1 MTRMFL
7 ANNAAQV
14 QYKFDPKWITA
25 SSNDFDAKVS
35 RWLKTIGAVINGPS
49 RATRIALT
57 AEFLATMYVY
67 DLMLKL
73 YRTEIRDSGGQ
84 ASSIMALTMS
94 INDVDMRIKK
104 YQSLYATEFRG
115 NKVELGPDYQNL
127 QNVVSLLHKRVAAT
141 KLKCDII
148 DRKIQLVQYWLKGAV
163 SFEQEIIPNVGL
175 QLQFLANSQ
184 PAQVSLILEI
194 LTRDA
199 AKLMRLQ
206 DPTSAFSVKSGFD
219 SNASGS
225 VEWSEEEFKLAVRA
239 EAGVSYAVEARGE
252 GSWEISGLKAKVEAS
267 AWAGLRAN
275 AELEATVDQNGI
287 NAKGK
292 IEAEIGIRLKFKA
305 ETEVLDV
312 FSASVGADAFAG
324 AMARGEFEVTATRQ
338 DGVKVKLEGEAFAGL
353 YVEGTAN
360 FEWKFQGLTVMKG
373 GAKGRLSLG
382 VGVAGKLDFE
392 INPMGSCSFALGAD
406 LTVGAGMG
414 GEVEFEFEPNSMALA
429 TNAMFYTTYLS
440 LLGGPREAHAYKNYF
455 RDIEYNAEHLRKAL
469 DYLRDCQ
476 RIAYTAHDDAVE
488 SDQLLSLL
496 DDVIREN
503 FSPTGI
509 LPPIRP
515 KALSLETKQTYEVP
529 PPVRRQRRNAITGQ
543 NPPPLMRQNAQ
554 RW

>member
-14 QYKFDPKWITA
+14 QHKFDPKWITA
-25 SSNDFDAKVS
+25 SDPDFDAKVS
-35 RWLKTIGAVINGPS
+35 RWFKTLGSFMSGPS
-49 RATRIALT
+49 RATRKALT
-57 AEFLATMYVY
+57 AEFMATMLVY

-73 YRTEIRDSGGQ
+73 YRTELRENGGGD
-84 ASSIMALTMS
+84 ANSLMALTMS
-94 INDVDMRIKK
+94 INEVDRRINK
-104 YQSLYATEFRG
+104 YQSLHTAEFG
-115 NKVELGPDYQNL
+115 GKVELGADYQNL
-127 QNVVSLLHKRVAAT
+127 QNVVKELHKRIAAT

-199 AKLMRLQ
+199 AKLLRLQ

-219 SNASGS
+219 ANASGS
-225 VEWSEEEFKLAVRA
+225 VEWSEEEFRLAVRA

-252 GSWEISGLKAKVEAS
+252 GSWEISGLKAHVEAS

-275 AELEATVDQNGI
+275 AEFEATADQNGI
-287 NAKGK
+287 SASGK
-292 IEAEIGIRLKFKA
+292 VEAEIGIRLKFNA
-305 ETEVLDV
+305 NTEVLDV
-312 FSASVGADAFAG
+312 FAASVGAEAFAG
-324 AMARGEFEVTATRQ
+324 AMARGEFEITATRQ

-360 FEWKFQGLTVMKG
+360 FEWKFQGLTILKG
-373 GAKGRLSLG
+373 GATGRLSLG
-382 VGVAGKLDFE
+382 VGVSGKLDFE
-392 INPMGSCSFALGAD
+392 VNPMGSCSFALGAD

-414 GEVEFEFEPNSMALA
+414 GEVEFEFEPNSLALA

-440 LLGGPREAHAYKNYF
+440 LMGGPREAHAYTTYF
-455 RDIEYNAEHLRKAL
+455 RDIEYNVDHLQTAL

-476 RIAYTAHDDAVE
+476 RIAYLAHDAAVE
-488 SDQLLSLL
+488 SDELLSVL
-496 DDVIREN
+496 DDVIRER
-503 FSPTGI
+503 FKPTGM
-509 LPPIRP
+509 LPAIRP
-515 KALSLETKQTYEVP
+515 KALTLESKQTYEVP
-529 PPVRRQRRNAITGQ
+529 PLVTRPRRNAIVGRQ
-543 NPPPLMRQNAQ
+543 PPPLLRQNAQ
-554 RW
+554 RF

>member
-1 MTRMFL
+1 MTQMFL
-7 ANNAAQV
+7 ANNAALLQH
-14 QYKFDPKWITA
+14 KFDPKWITA
-25 SSNDFDAKVS
+25 STPDFEAKVS
-35 RWLKTIGAVINGPS
+35 RWLKTLGAFIGGPS
-49 RATRIALT
+49 RQTRQALT
-57 AEFLATMYVY
+57 AEFMATMLVY

-73 YRTEIRDSGGQ
+73 YRTEQRENRSGD
-84 ASSIMALTMS
+84 ANSLMALTMS
-94 INDVDMRIKK
+94 INEVDQRMNK
-104 YQSLYATEFRG
+104 YQSLHTAEFG
-115 NKVELGPDYQNL
+115 GKVVLGPNYQNL
-127 QNVVSLLHKRVAAT
+127 QNVVQELHKRIAAT
-141 KLKCDII
+141 QLKCDII

-163 SFEQEIIPNVGL
+163 SFEQELIPNVGL

-199 AKLMRLQ
+199 AKLLRLH

-219 SNASGS
+219 ASASGS
-225 VEWSEEEFKLAVRA
+225 VEWSEEDFRLAVRA

-267 AWAGLRAN
+267 AWAGVRAN
-275 AELEATVDQNGI
+275 AQFEATADQNGI
-287 NAKGK
+287 SASGK
-292 IEAEIGIRLKFKA
+292 VEAEIGIRLKFKA

-324 AMARGEFEVTATRQ
+324 AMARGEFEITATRQ

-392 INPMGSCSFALGAD
+392 VSPMGSCSFALGAD
-406 LTVGAGMG
+406 MTVGAGIG
-414 GEVEFEFEPNSMALA
+414 GEVEFEFEPNSMAMA
-429 TNAMFYTTYLS
+429 TNALFYTTYLAM
-440 LLGGPREAHAYKNYF
+440 LGGPREAHAYQTYF
-455 RDIEYNAEHLRKAL
+455 RDIEYNAEHLRTAL

-476 RIAYTAHDDAVE
+476 RIAYTAHDAAVE
-488 SDQLLSLL
+488 SNELLSVL
-496 DDVIREN
+496 DDVIRDR
-503 FSPTGI
+503 FKPTGM

-515 KALSLETKQTYEVP
+515 KALTLEPKQTYEVP
-529 PPVRRQRRNAITGQ
+529 PPVTRGRRNAITQ
-543 NPPPLMRQNAQ
+543 APPPLVRQNA
-554 RW
+554 RRF